1 MSAGTQPAPRILVKQ
16 DTGTHY
22 FFAPCPR
29 GLAAPLSEEL
39 RELGAAGL
47 EASDAG
53 VAFTGP
59 FDLIYTVNLH
69 SRIAS
74 RVLWR
79 VSPFPRKNQA
89 HAHQTPPPPR
99 PHPPSH
105 TPPPL
110 HAD

>member
-29 GLAAPLSEEL
+29 GLASPLSEEL
-39 RELGAAGL
+39 RELGAANL

-59 FDLIYTVNLH
+59 FDLVYTVNLH

-79 VSPFPRKNQA
+79 GAKFPSKTQGDGHK
-89 HAHQTPPPPR
+89 HAPGPARRNHF
-99 PHPPSH
+99 H
-105 TPPPL
+105 T
-110 HAD
+110 H